1 MKMLERLLES
11 RFKPERS
18 VGGTIASVTG
28 HTALVAA
35 ALYATA
41 QTHVR
46 ARPTDD
52 AVHVTYVTPPEAIS
66 AVDPT
71 PTTPVAPIKERQP
84 FFVDVKIPDISVV
97 PITSGPVVASPGDF
111 ARVPMDAGNV
121 AGTSLPSPGATF
133 RADQV
138 EKQVAVLPGGS
149 PPRYPEA
156 LRVAGIEGEVVAVFV
171 VDDRGR
177 VEAGTISFSHSDNAQ
192 FEREVRATL
201 GEMRFVPA
209 EVGGRK
215 VRQLVQMPFV
225 FRLSR

>member
-1 MKMLERLLES
+1 MLERLLES

-35 ALYATA
+35 ALYVTG

-46 ARPTDD
+46 ARHADD
-52 AVHVTYVTPPEAIS
+52 VIHLTYVTPAQPISTAIPAS
-66 AVDPT
+66 PT
-71 PTTPVAPIKERQP
+71 PAAPVKGHRPI
-84 FFVDVKIPDISVV
+84 FVDVKIPDISVL
-97 PITSGPVVASPGDF
+97 PIAAGPIVASPADF
-111 ARVPMDAGNV
+111 ARVVTGAGDGAGNPL
-121 AGTSLPSPGATF
+121 ASPGATF

-138 EKQVAVLPGGS
+138 ERQVAVLPGGS

-156 LRVAGIEGEVVAVFV
+156 LRLAGVEGQVIAVFV
-171 VDDRGR
+171 VDDQGR
-177 VEAGTISFSHSDNAQ
+177 VEAGTISFLHSDNAQ

-201 GEMRFVPA
+201 REMRFVPA

-225 FRLSR
+225 FKLSR

>member
-1 MKMLERLLES
+1 MLERLLES

-46 ARPTDD
+46 ARPADD
-52 AVHVTYVTPPEAIS
+52 VVHVAYVTQPQPVPVANAS
-66 AVDPT
+66 
-71 PTTPVAPIKERQP
+71 PTTPAAPIKGRRP
-84 FFVDVKIPDISVV
+84 IFVDVKIPDISII
-97 PITSGPVVASPGDF
+97 PIASGPVVASPGDF
-111 ARVPMDAGNV
+111 TRVPMGATDGV
-121 AGTSLPSPGATF
+121 GTSLPSPGATF

-138 EKQVAVLPGGS
+138 EKQVAVVPGGS

-156 LRVAGIEGEVVAVFV
+156 LRIAGVEGQVLAVFV
-171 VDDRGR
+171 VDDQGR
-177 VEAGTISFSHSDNAQ
+177 VEVGSISFLHSDNEQ

-201 GEMRFVPA
+201 RQMRFIPA

-225 FRLSR
+225 FKLSR

>member
-1 MKMLERLLES
+1 MLERLLES
-11 RFKPERS
+11 RFKRERS

-46 ARPTDD
+46 ARPNDD
-52 AVHVTYVTPPEAIS
+52 VVHVAWIPPPEPVPTANS
-66 AVDPT
+66 APT
-71 PTTPVAPIKERQP
+71 NQSTRIDGRRPILLNI
-84 FFVDVKIPDISVV
+84 KIPDISVV
-97 PITSGPVVASPGDF
+97 PIAADPIVARPGDF
-111 ARVPMDAGNV
+111 ARVPTDAVGG
-121 AGTSLPSPGATF
+121 AGTPLPSPGGTF

-138 EKQVAVLPGGS
+138 EKQVAMLPGGNT
-149 PPRYPEA
+149 PRYPDA
-156 LRVAGIEGEVVAVFV
+156 LRIAGVEGQVVAVFV
-171 VDDRGR
+171 VDDQGR
-177 VEAGTISFSHSDNAQ
+177 VEPGSISFLRSDNEQ

-201 GEMRFVPA
+201 RDMRFAPA

-225 FRLSR
+225 FKLSR

>member
-46 ARPTDD
+46 VRPNDD
-52 AVHVTYVTPPEAIS
+52 VVHVAYVTPAQPVSTANP
-66 AVDPT
+66 AL
-71 PTTPVAPIKERQP
+71 TTPFTPIDGRRP
-84 FFVDVKIPDISVV
+84 IFVNVRIPDISIV
-97 PITSGPVVASPGDF
+97 PIAGDPIVARPGDF
-111 ARVPMDAGNV
+111 TRVPMGGADG
-121 AGTSLPSPGATF
+121 AGTPLPSSGATF

-138 EKQVAVLPGGS
+138 EKQVAVLPGGT

-156 LRVAGIEGEVVAVFV
+156 LRMAGVEGQVIAVFV
-171 VDDRGR
+171 VDDQGH
-177 VEAGTISFSHSDNAQ
+177 VEAGSISFVRSDNEQ

-201 GEMRFVPA
+201 RDMRFAPA

-225 FRLSR
+225 FKLSR